1 MSNAR
6 RPRYYF
12 SARAWICILGAC
24 AMSPFLFVALQGYMT
39 LLTFPTLSAFG
50 VSSSSGSKVVLALGG
65 LIGSLTTGALLCIP
79 LGWFERKRPALLGA
93 IVGMAGCVGV
103 SWIWFN
109 LPPDGVIWS
118 FSRFLELGGLFAGCV
133 LFAVA
138 GARRAHRVAA

>member
-1 MSNAR
+1 MNNSR
-6 RPRYYF
+6 RPRYF

-24 AMSPFLFVALQGYMT
+24 AMSPFVFVAVQGYMT

-50 VSSSSGSKVVLALGG
+50 VSSSSGSKVALAVGG
-65 LIGSLTTGALLCIP
+65 LIGSLITGAVLCIP
-79 LGWFERKRPALLGA
+79 LGWFERKRPVLLGA

-109 LPPDGVIWS
+109 LSPDGSIWS

-138 GARRAHRVAA
+138 GARGAHRVAA